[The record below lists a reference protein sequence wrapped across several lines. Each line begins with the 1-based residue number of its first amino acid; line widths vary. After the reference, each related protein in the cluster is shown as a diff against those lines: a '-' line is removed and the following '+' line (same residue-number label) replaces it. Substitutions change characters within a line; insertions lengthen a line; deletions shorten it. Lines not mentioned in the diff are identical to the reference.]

1 MEQRDL
7 FGNIIPSLTNDKIKS
22 GLTKIENGE
31 YYFYPFFFSKIER
44 DLFLQN
50 LKANIGWKQESMDMY
65 GKQVNFPRLTA

>member
-31 YYFYPFFFSKIER
+31 YYFYPNFFSKIES

-50 LKANIGWKQESMDMY
+50 LKANIGWKQESMD
-65 GKQVNFPRLTA
+65 